1 MAGATNTASPTLQ
14 LAQSPAPTPTPTP
27 TLSPNPSPASSPTR
41 VSGFVATGS
50 LVTGRQGQTATRL
63 PNGRVLISGGM
74 TDGGGA
80 DTALSSAELYD
91 PNNGTFSPTGSLHVG
106 RVGHTATLLSNGRVL
121 IAGGGD
127 VGDSA
132 PDLASAELYD
142 PKTGTFSSTGSMT
155 PAQGGTTATLLV
167 NGRVLMAGGSTDASA
182 ELYDPKTGTF
192 SSTGSMTPA
201 QGGTTATLLVNG
213 RVLMAGGS
221 TDASA
226 ELYDPKTGTFSSTGS
241 MTPAQG
247 GTTATLLVNGR
258 VLMAGGMAFY
268 PGSAFGAVLAW
279 AELYDPKNGTF
290 SPTGSMASARG
301 GATATLLTDGR
312 VLVAGGLASPNY
324 LASAE
329 LYDPKTGAF
338 VESGSMVAAREDQT
352 ATLLDDGRVLI
363 AGGMDWPHGSAPE
376 YLASAELYQ
385 P

>member
-1 MAGATNTASPTLQ
+1 MPRAILLPLACMVLAFVAAGCSPMAGATNTASPTLQ

-213 RVLMAGGS
+213 RVLMAGG
-221 TDASA
+221 
-226 ELYDPKTGTFSSTGS
+226 
-241 MTPAQG
+241 
-247 GTTATLLVNGR
+247 
-258 VLMAGGMAFY
+258 MAFY

>member
-1 MAGATNTASPTLQ
+1 
-14 LAQSPAPTPTPTP
+14 
-27 TLSPNPSPASSPTR
+27 
-41 VSGFVATGS
+41 
-50 LVTGRQGQTATRL
+50 
-63 PNGRVLISGGM
+63 M

-132 PDLASAELYD
+132 PDL
-142 PKTGTFSSTGSMT
+142 
-155 PAQGGTTATLLV
+155 
-167 NGRVLMAGGSTDASA
+167 
-182 ELYDPKTGTF
+182 
-192 SSTGSMTPA
+192 
-201 QGGTTATLLVNG
+201 
-213 RVLMAGGS
+213 
-221 TDASA
+221 ASA